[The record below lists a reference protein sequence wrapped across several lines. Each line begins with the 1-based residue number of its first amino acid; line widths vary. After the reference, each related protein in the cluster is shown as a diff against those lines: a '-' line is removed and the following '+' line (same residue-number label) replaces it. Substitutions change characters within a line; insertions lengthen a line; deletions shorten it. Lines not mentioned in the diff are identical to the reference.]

1 MEENSIMLLK
11 KNILKI
17 EKINKENKNIIQ
29 IWEEQELEKFS
40 INKITHKYS
49 NTKVPLYRFFY
60 NKNNCSNFIDYEEN
74 IITRNNHY
82 NITYKC
88 INCDTIHKVCLN
100 NILRKINRNIN
111 NCRVCK
117 EYEEIKRNKHSIC
130 MIKYHSAKNND
141 NNDKNDNNS
150 NKFFNAKTINLLE
163 KLNNDKIKFDE
174 YDSEFKENYFKRN
187 MDNSE
192 FEYIRSKIS
201 SIQNNKFQ
209 MTDDFIYYPC
219 VSISNQTRFCPYLYS
234 KNNNNIEKIVNIVL
248 KCDNCN
254 NNFISKDLHTHKNK
268 IKALCK
274 DCNLTNNIFKI
285 RTYKNLAN
293 ETICYQ
299 SKFEL
304 KFIRYCNENKILLIN
319 GPKIEYYRSN
329 SEKKHT
335 YRIDFAIPKLKLL
348 IEIKDNH
355 IWHKEQVQTGKWGEK
370 VSGVENFLHNKSSY
384 NNVIYE
390 KYIIIYPKNYLDECK
405 NILNNYWKYGNI

>member
-1 MEENSIMLLK
+1 MEDNTIMLLK
-11 KNILKI
+11 KNIIKI
-17 EKINKENKNIIQ
+17 EKNNEENKNIIKF
-29 IWEEQELEKFS
+29 WEGNELDTFS

-49 NTKVPLYRFFY
+49 NTKVPLYRFFF
-60 NKNNCSNFIDYEEN
+60 NNNNCSNFIDYEEN

-88 INCDTIHKVCLN
+88 INCNSIHKVSLN
-100 NILRKINRNIN
+100 NILRKINRNII
-111 NCRVCK
+111 NCRICK
-117 EYEEIKRNKHSIC
+117 EYEELKRNNHSNY
-130 MIKYHSAKNND
+130 MLNYHSNKD
-141 NNDKNDNNS
+141 IITKNNDKNIIIKHISLVD
-150 NKFFNAKTINLLE
+150 

-174 YDSEFKENYFKRN
+174 YDSDFKDNYFKRN
-187 MDNSE
+187 MDNNE
-192 FEYIRSKIS
+192 FEYIRNKIL
-201 SIQNNKFQ
+201 SIQNKKFL

-234 KNNNNIEKIVNIVL
+234 KTNNIIEKIVNIEL

-254 NNFISKDLHTHKNK
+254 NNFISKDLHSHKNK

-304 KFIRYCNENKILLIN
+304 KFIRYCNENKILVIN
-319 GPKIEYYRSN
+319 GPKIEYNRSN
-329 SEKKHT
+329 SKKIHT
-335 YRIDFAIPKLKLL
+335 YKIDFAIPKLKLL

-355 IWHKEQVQTGKWGEK
+355 IWHKEQVQSGKWDEK
-370 VSGVENFLHNKSSY
+370 VNGVEQFLQNKSIY
-384 NNVIYE
+384 GNVIYE
-390 KYIIIYPKNYLDECK
+390 KYIIIYPKNYVEECK